1 MARVRILAGSLAV
14 AAIAAVGPLEF
25 ATAGPV
31 QVAQSAEEIID
42 QLLPS
47 VEGGQQG
54 TARGLRIESGAA
66 DDTAA
71 TAADPPAAPSISFQI
86 EFEFDSAELT
96 PSAREQLDELA
107 EALNSTQLAPF
118 AFQIN
123 GHTDAVGPESYNETL
138 SSRRA
143 EAVRDYLTSRHG
155 ITAAR
160 LEARGLGE
168 RALLDASNPDAA
180 VNRRV
185 EIVNMGASGE

>member
-1 MARVRILAGSLAV
+1 MATVRILAGSLAV
-14 AAIAAVGPLEF
+14 AAIAAFSPLGS
-25 ATAGPV
+25 ATAGPL

-66 DDTAA
+66 DETTA
-71 TAADPPAAPSISFQI
+71 DEPAAPSISFQI

-96 PSAREQLDELA
+96 ASARQQLDELA

-143 EAVRDYLTSRHG
+143 EAVRDYLMSRHG
-155 ITAAR
+155 ISAAR

-168 RALLDASNPDAA
+168 RALLDAGNPDAA

-185 EIVNMGASGE
+185 EIVNLGASGG

>member
-1 MARVRILAGSLAV
+1 MAKLRALAGGFALTLLTGALALP
-14 AAIAAVGPLEF
+14 AMAQH
-25 ATAGPV
+25 V
-31 QVAQSAEEIID
+31 QVAQSAQEIID

-66 DDTAA
+66 DDAVPEQEAA
-71 TAADPPAAPSISFQI
+71 PPPSISFQI

-96 PSAREQLDELA
+96 PAAKQQLDELA
-107 EALNSTQLAPF
+107 EALSSTQLAPF
-118 AFQIN
+118 TFQIN

-143 EAVRDYLTSRHG
+143 ESVKSYLMTQHG
-155 ITAAR
+155 ISAAR

-168 RALLDASNPDAA
+168 RALLDAGNPDAA
-180 VNRRV
+180 INRRV
-185 EIVNMGASGE
+185 EIVNLGAASN

>member
-1 MARVRILAGSLAV
+1 VATVRILAGSLAV
-14 AAIAAVGPLEF
+14 AAIAAFSPLGS
-25 ATAGPV
+25 ATAGPL

-66 DDTAA
+66 DETTA
-71 TAADPPAAPSISFQI
+71 DEPVAPSISFQI

-96 PSAREQLDELA
+96 PSARAQLDELA

-143 EAVRDYLTSRHG
+143 EAVKDYLMSRHG
-155 ITAAR
+155 ISAAR

-185 EIVNMGASGE
+185 EIVNLGASGG